1 MPLLC
6 IVVRKIGDEK
16 AKQYINTTNRA
27 GHLIADPGTMRLYF
41 THCVARWY
49 QSHCQKAAALAQPAA

>member
-6 IVVRKIGDEK
+6 IVVRKIGDEESETIH
-16 AKQYINTTNRA
+16 QHNNRA
-27 GHLIADPGTMRLYF
+27 GHLIADPGTMRLWF
-41 THCVARWY
+41 THYVARWY